1 MEYSKSPLAC
11 QEENG
16 RISKKFRVRRVCN
29 SNPFLRP
36 ETKIACCTGAQEH
49 AAGEIEIFSP
59 EFKDAGQKQV
69 DKTASLR
76 YLFRLIH
83 KVVVAHSNS

>member
-1 MEYSKSPLAC
+1 MRQEKLKSFP
-11 QEENG
+11 
-16 RISKKFRVRRVCN
+16 
-29 SNPFLRP
+29 
-36 ETKIACCTGAQEH
+36 
-49 AAGEIEIFSP
+49 P